1 MYLIRDNR
9 TGKEYKTRLDINQDK
24 LRHLFTYAFVKAKAI
39 TEEEASSDIMCT
51 EKWSFIKQRGKIDGR
66 SVYAKTLPYFTWRI
80 VFETD

>member
-9 TGKEYKTRLDINQDK
+9 TGKEYKTKFSIEQDK
-24 LRHLFTYAFVKAKAI
+24 LRYLFTYAFVKSKVI